1 MKREGTI
8 SFFWICRVRS
18 PSTYLPCGS
27 RRLTAYLVPLTWFA
41 LIGWVQSAVNSPT
54 TNTSSPC
61 TICKSLG
68 ETLKPMVIR
77 VFFQCCELGGLGIIF
92 KRHGQFW
99 LQVKEE
105 SRKSLQPHYIL
116 AISIF
121 FFLKYGNFGWF
132 LPKKSFI
139 SVAAPLLLSPSG
151 KNLPYFILFFKCW
164 W

>member
-68 ETLKPMVIR
+68 ETLKPMVIS
-77 VFFQCCELGGLGIIF
+77 VFFSMLWARWTGNHHQEDM
-92 KRHGQFW
+92 
-99 LQVKEE
+99 
-105 SRKSLQPHYIL
+105 
-116 AISIF
+116 A
-121 FFLKYGNFGWF
+121 NFGYRSKRKVEKVCNPTIFLRFGSF

-151 KNLPYFILFFKCW
+151 KNLPNFFFFFKCQW
-164 W
+164 